1 MFSTRR
7 NSRAYSY
14 RTSVFLIIIAV
25 QAVQTGC
32 KSRAPQGRCG
42 LPDLCSPTVMHDPF
56 PSDQNVPPKG
66 VDMGHYGYS
75 RPQWRVLTSRDQFCC
90 LVSESPCATTREI
103 SPASAMQESPAL
115 APAPAMQ
122 QAPASTSPQAP
133 ASTSQQAPASMSQQ
147 DPASMSQQALTSAL
161 QHPPTLVQFTESVM
175 PIVKPAE
182 AYTPFAPGG
191 Y

>member
-1 MFSTRR
+1 MSTRFMFYTRR

-90 LVSESPCATTREI
+90 LESESPCATTR
-103 SPASAMQESPAL
+103 
-115 APAPAMQ
+115 PAPAMQ
-122 QAPASTSPQAP
+122 QAPASTSP
-133 ASTSQQAPASMSQQ
+133 QAPASMSQQ

-182 AYTPFAPGG
+182 AYTPFAPSG

>member
-1 MFSTRR
+1 MFSTRQ
-7 NSRAYSY
+7 NSGASCHKA
-14 RTSVFLIIIAV
+14 SVVLVIIIS
-25 QAVQTGC
+25 QAVLSGC

-42 LPDLCSPTVMHDPF
+42 LPDLCSPTVMYDPF

-90 LVSESPCATTREI
+90 LLSEPACASTWEQSP
-103 SPASAMQESPAL
+103 SSALQEVQT
-115 APAPAMQ
+115 PAPAVQ
-122 QAPASTSPQAP
+122 QPPAPALQPIAAPELQQSPAIALPPAP
-133 ASTSQQAPASMSQQ
+133 ATTSQQTPGPASQPAPAFV
-147 DPASMSQQALTSAL
+147 
-161 QHPPTLVQFTESVM
+161 HFTESVM

-182 AYTPFAPGG
+182 AYTPFSPGG